1 MKKKAAKSTKSSE
14 DVKNFWNLMIFGKIM
29 VIWMLVFWDK
39 KL

>member
-1 MKKKAAKSTKSSE
+1 MEKKAAKITKSSE
-14 DVKNFWNLMIFGKIM
+14 DEKNFWNLIFGEIM